1 MCFAFHHHLA
11 ILQYSVELT
20 GYPIILQ
27 IDLKVVSDAIG
38 KGFSLIRILL
48 PPKLRHQL
56 QVQIV
61 ICASDQVAIVGVP
74 MTSSLG
80 LINLIECLTELR
92 ETFHFLHYHLIKGC
106 IVKEQQDEREA

>member
-1 MCFAFHHHLA
+1 MCFTFHHHQA

-20 GYPIILQ
+20 GYAIILQ
-27 IDLKVVSDAIG
+27 IDLEIVSDAAG

-48 PPKLRHQL
+48 TPKFRHQL

-74 MTSSLG
+74 VTSSLG

-92 ETFHFLHYHLIKGC
+92 ETFHFLHSHLIIKG
-106 IVKEQQDEREA
+106 